1 MFDEI
6 PAEKTVIPRILIC
19 TVITFFSSRGKPSMP
34 KRSVASQPVS
44 QFRNESIDRCQ
55 FQVQGKGSAIE
66 SAVTRNAVNCRVWT
80 SILIHFFH

>member
-1 MFDEI
+1 
-6 PAEKTVIPRILIC
+6 
-19 TVITFFSSRGKPSMP
+19 MP